1 MYETERYKYVCVNR
15 KPVAEHIVVWEKAF
29 GPKPEGCD
37 IHHIDGNG
45 KNNALENLVC
55 LTKSE
60 HKMLHAK
67 LKREGKDVIDANDPA
82 IIAARAKAN
91 ANAKAHRQ
99 AHLEEERARDR
110 AEYQKNKDH
119 KLELGHNYYQRHR
132 EELRASQAQY
142 EKEHKAERSAR
153 NATYYQEHKEA
164 RKAYIKA
171 YNEAHKEEVAEKRRE
186 YLKKNQEH
194 VKEYRRAY
202 KEVHAA
208 REHLRKSIKRGLTEE
223 QLAPLRQRLE
233 QAKLDFQKKK
243 GETSK

>member
-1 MYETERYKYVCVNR
+1 MYETERYKYVYVNR
-15 KPVAEHIVVWEKAF
+15 KKIPEHVLVWEQAN

-67 LKREGKDVIDANDPA
+67 LKLEGKDVVDGTDPM
-82 IIAARAKAN
+82 IIAYRARNN

-110 AEYQKNKDH
+110 AEYQKNKEH
-119 KLELGHNYYQRHR
+119 KLELGHSYYQRHR

-171 YNEAHKEEVAEKRRE
+171 YNEAHKEERAEKKRKYNE
-186 YLKKNQEH
+186 QN
-194 VKEYRRAY
+194 KEKIAAYKRAY
-202 KEVHAA
+202 REVHAA
-208 REHLRKSIKRGLTEE
+208 SEVFKRAVKKGLPEE

-243 GETSK
+243 GESK